1 MKLKK
6 AKANDILFV
15 TKMRQSWYALF
26 ASSMQNCPHSY
37 VSRQINTEVCSTH
50 LDSMWNVNQ
59 TKKKG
64 KQKLDQQI

>member
-1 MKLKK
+1 
-6 AKANDILFV
+6 
-15 TKMRQSWYALF
+15 MRQSWYALF